1 MSGTPA
7 VRRPAAV
14 MTSAPAAPGRR
25 RGAARTSSAGSRGGN
40 RGGPLG
46 QSNRSCRRRSG
57 VRAHQSRQPPNT
69 AGPCS
74 RLALTLKPTSP
85 RRSPGTP
92 TPTALLT
99 EPARSW
105 PTSSFCGA
113 QPTVRRRANAPAC
126 GPGGVRRRR
135 RCPVC
140 RTRPPG
146 AASLRGDQRASG
158 TRLRLSPRRSSRPRL
173 VRESG
178 QVEPGGRG
186 GAVPQPAH
194 GRVAPQQRLP
204 EVGRQ
209 LPRRARAAHARLI
222 LRQCRVGAE

>member
-25 RGAARTSSAGSRGGN
+25 RGAARTSSAGSRG
-40 RGGPLG
+40 R
-46 QSNRSCRRRSG
+46 
-57 VRAHQSRQPPNT
+57 QSRRATRSAEPVVQASKRGQGPPVAAAAEHGWAMLS
-69 AGPCS
+69 AGAHAEAHFAAA
-74 RLALTLKPTSP
+74 LAWHAHADRVVDRARTQLAYIQLL
-85 RRSPGTP
+85 RRATDGASTRER
-92 TPTALLT
+92 TCV
-99 EPARSW
+99 RSW
-105 PTSSFCGA
+105 RCSTTSA
-113 QPTVRRRANAPAC
+113 LPRVPNAPAWSC
-126 GPGGVRRRR
+126 Q
-135 RCPVC
+135 
-140 RTRPPG
+140 PPG
-146 AASLRGDQRASG
+146 RPRASG
-158 TRLRLSPRRSSRPRL
+158 TRLRLSPRRSSRPRR